1 MIDELDFQTY
11 LFVSQTEFKI
21 YLFDTN
27 NLTNLYKKE
36 IIYTNETGFINLNE
50 LDKFLEDNIFK
61 IEKLANSFVKKIFLI
76 IDTNEIMELSFGI
89 KKKNYE
95 KNINKKFLENILVDA
110 KDLFRENNQY
120 NKIMH
125 ILVFRYLNNGDSSL
139 NLNEKFIG
147 DYLRLEIKFKYVS
160 NKFISDINKVLEK
173 YQIEI
178 ASCMDGNY
186 IKNFFIDDQIE
197 FSEMIFKI
205 QNGFNENEVKLIPK
219 NIKKMGFFEKFFQL
233 FS

>member
-1 MIDELDFQTY
+1 MHIFVFIKDDTY
-11 LFVSQTEFKI
+11 
-21 YLFDTN
+21 
-27 NLTNLYKKE
+27 
-36 IIYTNETGFINLNE
+36 
-50 LDKFLEDNIFK
+50 
-61 IEKLANSFVKKIFLI
+61 
-76 IDTNEIMELSFGI
+76 
-89 KKKNYE
+89 
-95 KNINKKFLENILVDA
+95 
-110 KDLFRENNQY
+110 NQY

-160 NKFISDINKVLEK
+160 NKFISNINKVLEK

>member
-160 NKFISDINKVLEK
+160 NKFISNINKVLEK

>member
-1 MIDELDFQTY
+1 MIDELDIQTY

-27 NLTNLYKKE
+27 NLNNLYKKE
-36 IIYTNETGFINLNE
+36 IICTNETDFINYNE

-61 IEKLANSFVKKIFLI
+61 IEKLSNSFIKKIFLI
-76 IDTNEIMELSFGI
+76 IDNNEIMELSFGI

-95 KNINKKFLENILVDA
+95 KIINKKFLENILVDA

-125 ILVFRYLNNGDSSL
+125 ILISRYLDNDNTNL
-139 NLNEKFIG
+139 NLEEKFIG
-147 DYLRLEIKFKYVS
+147 DQLRLEIKFKYVS

-186 IKNFFIDDQIE
+186 IKNFFINDQIE

-219 NIKKMGFFEKFFQL
+219 NTKKMSFFEKFFQL

>member
-1 MIDELDFQTY
+1 MIDELDIQTY
-11 LFVSQTEFKI
+11 LFASQTEFKI

-36 IIYTNETGFINLNE
+36 MIYINETDFINFNE
-50 LDKFLEDNIFK
+50 LDRFLEDNIFK

-76 IDTNEIMELSFGI
+76 IDNKEIMEVSFGI

-95 KNINKKFLENILVDA
+95 KNINKKFLENTLVDA
-110 KDLFRENNQY
+110 KDLFKENNQN

-125 ILVFRYLNNGDSSL
+125 ILISRYLDDGNSSL
-139 NLNEKFIG
+139 YLGEKFIG
-147 DYLRLEIKFKYVS
+147 DYLRLEIKFKYVQS
-160 NKFISDINKVLEK
+160 SFISDINKVLEK

-186 IKNFFIDDQIE
+186 IKNFFINDQIE

-219 NIKKMGFFEKFFQL
+219 NTKKMGFFEKFFQL

>member
-1 MIDELDFQTY
+1 MIDELDIQTY
-11 LFVSQTEFKI
+11 LFASQTEFKI

-36 IIYTNETGFINLNE
+36 MIYINETDFINFNE
-50 LDKFLEDNIFK
+50 LDRFLEDNIFK

-76 IDTNEIMELSFGI
+76 IDNKEIMEVSFGI

-95 KNINKKFLENILVDA
+95 KNIKKKFLENTLVDA
-110 KDLFRENNQY
+110 KDLFKENNQN

-125 ILVFRYLNNGDSSL
+125 ILISRYLDDGNSSL
-139 NLNEKFIG
+139 YLGEKFIG
-147 DYLRLEIKFKYVS
+147 DYLRLEIKFKYVQS
-160 NKFISDINKVLEK
+160 SFISDINKVLEK

-186 IKNFFIDDQIE
+186 IKNFFINDQIE
-197 FSEMIFKI
+197 FSEMIYKI

-219 NIKKMGFFEKFFQL
+219 NIKKLGFF
-233 FS
+233 

>member
-1 MIDELDFQTY
+1 MIDELDIQTY
-11 LFVSQTEFKI
+11 LFASQTEFKI

-36 IIYTNETGFINLNE
+36 MIYINETDFINFNE
-50 LDKFLEDNIFK
+50 LDRFLEDNIFK

-76 IDTNEIMELSFGI
+76 IDNKEIMEVSFGI

-95 KNINKKFLENILVDA
+95 KNINKKFLENTLVDA
-110 KDLFRENNQY
+110 KDLFKENNQN

-125 ILVFRYLNNGDSSL
+125 ILISRYLDDGNSSL
-139 NLNEKFIG
+139 YLGEKFIG
-147 DYLRLEIKFKYVS
+147 DYLRLEIKFKYVQS
-160 NKFISDINKVLEK
+160 SFISDINKVLEK

-186 IKNFFIDDQIE
+186 IKNFFINDQIE
-197 FSEMIFKI
+197 FSEMIYKI

>member
-1 MIDELDFQTY
+1 MIDEVDIQTY
-11 LFVSQTEFKI
+11 LFISQTEFKI

-36 IIYTNETGFINLNE
+36 VKYNNATLFINFNE
-50 LDKFLEDNIFK
+50 LDKFLKDNVFK
-61 IEKLANSFVKKIFLI
+61 IEKLSNSFVKKIFVI
-76 IDTNEIMELSFGI
+76 IDNNEIKECSFGI

-95 KNINKKFLENILVDA
+95 KNIKKKFLENILVDA
-110 KDLFRENNQY
+110 KDLFRENNK
-120 NKIMH
+120 NSNIMH
-125 ILVFRYLNNGDSSL
+125 ILISRYLDNGNSNL
-139 NLNEKFIG
+139 NLEQKFMG
-147 DYLRLEIKFKYVS
+147 NYLRLEIKFKYVS
-160 NKFISDINKVLEK
+160 KRFISDINKVLEK

-219 NIKKMGFFEKFFQL
+219 NMKKMGFFEKFFQL

>member
-1 MIDELDFQTY
+1 MIDELDIQTY
-11 LFVSQTEFKI
+11 LFVSKTEFKI

-36 IIYTNETGFINLNE
+36 IIYTNETDFINHDE
-50 LDKFLEDNIFK
+50 LDKFLQDNIFK
-61 IEKLANSFVKKIFLI
+61 IEKLANSFIKKIFLI
-76 IDTNEIMELSFGI
+76 IDNNEIMELSFGI

-95 KNINKKFLENILVDA
+95 KTINKKFLENILVDA
-110 KDLFRENNQY
+110 KDLFRENNQN

-125 ILVFRYLNNGDSSL
+125 ILISRYLDKYNS
-139 NLNEKFIG
+139 NLKLDEKFIG
-147 DYLRLEIKFKYVS
+147 DHLCLEIKFKFVS
-160 NKFISDINKVLEK
+160 NKFISNVNKVLEK

-197 FSEMIFKI
+197 FSEMICKI
-205 QNGFNENEVKLIPK
+205 QNGYNENEVKLIPK
-219 NIKKMGFFEKFFQL
+219 NIKKKGFFEKFFQL

>member
-1 MIDELDFQTY
+1 MIEELEIETY
-11 LFVSQTEFKI
+11 LFISQTEFKI
-21 YLFDTN
+21 YLFDTK

-36 IIYTNETGFINLNE
+36 ITYKNETDYINFNE

-61 IEKLANSFVKKIFLI
+61 IEKLADNFIKKIFLI
-76 IDTNEIMELSFGI
+76 IDSNEIMELSFGI

-95 KNINKKFLENILVDA
+95 KKINKKFLENILIDA
-110 KDLFRENNQY
+110 KYLFRENYKNS
-120 NKIMH
+120 KIMH
-125 ILVFRYLNNGDSSL
+125 ILISKYLYDDNTDLKFKQEFKGDHL
-139 NLNEKFIG
+139 CI
-147 DYLRLEIKFKYVS
+147 EIIFKYVS
-160 NKFISDINKVLEK
+160 SSFVSEINKVLEK

-197 FSEMIFKI
+197 FSEMIYKI

-219 NIKKMGFFEKFFQL
+219 NTKKMGFFEKFFQL